1 MLEDMRNDAMQFG
14 IQWGR
19 EQGLEQGL
27 EQGIEQERLNGI
39 RSLMKTTQWSAKQ
52 AMDALQ
58 VPEKEREKLLS
69 AL

>member
-1 MLEDMRNDAMQFG
+1 MSKMLEDMRNDAMQFG

-19 EQGLEQGL
+19 EQGL